1 VVRPHPR
8 LRHVPLRVRGGATL
22 LVAVVAMGL
31 TPSMAT
37 AATPTYTTGDCSV
50 AFDPQTCER
59 TQYLSDR
66 IDNQSDQLDLAWQ
79 GIWALV
85 GLTFVLLLAPVWN
98 KAWGMAGKL

>member
-1 VVRPHPR
+1 MRPTIKLRR
-8 LRHVPLRVRGGATL
+8 LPLRVGGGACL
-22 LVAVVAMGL
+22 LMAALAVASP
-31 TPSMAT
+31 TPAS

-66 IDNQSDQLDLAWQ
+66 IDNQSDQLDLVWG

-85 GLTFVLLLAPVWN
+85 GLSLVGMLAPVWW
-98 KAWGMAGKL
+98 KAWGMDKKL